1 MDSSQLTD
9 LIPWINFGAMVIST
23 ILMFYF
29 YIRSASPAQLEK
41 KIGPEAYQKCGR
53 YRITASLFEMVVIA
67 GYIIYYFYPLPIPIP
82 QTFPWSYWISVIV
95 AVIIGLPSAYVMY
108 RGVSDAG
115 EAGLIPKKNQ
125 KMFGGI
131 YKKIR
136 HPQAMGEL
144 PLWWVGSLLLNSPF
158 LALYSIVMI
167 PIFVTMAKAEEKDL
181 LIRYGKKYA
190 DYKARTGFIIPKRS

>member
-9 LIPWINFGAMVIST
+9 LIPWINFGVMAIST

-29 YIRSASPAQLEK
+29 YVRSASPAQLEK

-53 YRITASLFEMVVIA
+53 YRITASFFELVVIA
-67 GYIIYYFYPLPIPIP
+67 GYVIYYFYPLPLSIP

-95 AVIIGLPSAYVMY
+95 AVIIGVPSAYVMY

-131 YKKIR
+131 YQKIR